1 MDLPEHPIPDVDTK
15 LHGQLPTHISKPQHD
30 PLNAHAYNNSD
41 WATCTKT
48 RRSMMGIN
56 IKLSGGTIAYKTRL
70 NFLDRSRFHASM

>member
-15 LHGQLPTHISKPQHD
+15 LHGQLQHD
-30 PLNAHAYNNSD
+30 PLNTHAYDNSD
-41 WATCTKT
+41 WETCIKT
-48 RRSMMGIN
+48 HRSMMGIN